1 MKAVVAFCAAVGVVM
16 VVGVAMIVGWSVG
29 RGVGS
34 ATVGHGA
41 PVANIPVTVLEPTH
55 VYLVIHQGEQL
66 GNEPLGPAYLPATF
80 TLPADT
86 TVTLTIINFDDATAL
101 PASYAQY
108 SKATGIDK
116 NSFQLSAMDPT
127 NPNAKVA
134 STTMNQLEAAQVS
147 HTFTFQSLNLSV
159 PIAAKSTTTFSFHTP
174 AGGTYAWHCQDPCGI
189 GPVGWGGAMST
200 DGYMQGHVTFA

>member
-1 MKAVVAFCAAVGVVM
+1 VKSAIAFCAAVGLAV

-29 RGVGS
+29 RGVGYDS
-34 ATVGHGA
+34 VARGAGARSTTVTSTTR
-41 PVANIPVTVLEPTH
+41 PH

-86 TVTLTIINFDDATAL
+86 TVTITIINFDNATAL
-101 PASYAQY
+101 PANFIQYA
-108 SKATGIDK
+108 KASGIDK
-116 NSFQLSAMDPT
+116 NSFQLAAMNPANPSA
-127 NPNAKVA
+127 NVA
-134 STTMNQLEAAQVS
+134 STTISQLDAAQVS
-147 HTFTFQSLNLSV
+147 HTFTFPKLNLSV
-159 PIAAKSTTTFSFHTP
+159 PIAATSTTTFSFHTP
-174 AGGTYAWHCQDPCGI
+174 AGGTYAWRCEDPCGI

>member
-1 MKAVVAFCAAVGVVM
+1 MKSVIAFCAAVGVALAFGFV
-16 VVGVAMIVGWSVG
+16 MIVGWSVG
-29 RGVGS
+29 RGVGYDS
-34 ATVGHGA
+34 VAHGA
-41 PVANIPVTVLEPTH
+41 AAGNTAGKVVSPTH

-80 TLPADT
+80 TLPAYT
-86 TVTLTIINFDDATAL
+86 TVTITIINFDDATAL
-101 PASYAQY
+101 PANYARFA
-108 SKATGIDK
+108 KASGIDK
-116 NSFQLSAMDPT
+116 NSFQMAAMDPT

-134 STTMNQLEAAQVS
+134 STTMSQVEAAQVS
-147 HTFTFQSLNLSV
+147 HTFTFRKLNLSV

-174 AGGTYAWHCQDPCGI
+174 GGTYAWRCEDPCGI

>member
-1 MKAVVAFCAAVGVVM
+1 MKKVIAFCAAVGVAM
-16 VVGVAMIVGWSVG
+16 VLGVVMIVGWSVG
-29 RGVGS
+29 RGVGYDS
-34 ATVGHGA
+34 VTHGA
-41 PVANIPVTVLEPTH
+41 GAGNATGAVKTPTH

-80 TLPADT
+80 TLPAYT
-86 TVTLTIINFDDATAL
+86 TVTITIINFDSATAL
-101 PASYAQY
+101 PATYAKY
-108 SKATGIDK
+108 AKASGIDK
-116 NSFQLSAMDPT
+116 NSFQMAAMDPT

-134 STTMNQLEAAQVS
+134 SATMSSVEAAQVS
-147 HTFTFQSLNLSV
+147 HTFTFPELNLSV
-159 PIAAKSTTTFSFHTP
+159 PIAAQSSTTFSFHTP